1 MKNIRIYFCK
11 ITDFATVGIVIF
23 SLISVMIAGYIFY
36 NSTQNSEESNKK
48 SIAISTKIQ
57 SVVDPEKKI
66 PEKDFNKYTRKAAHF
81 IEFAALGLSLGGI
94 FLCVYKRNKKV
105 FISMPLFIALLVATT
120 DEFIQS
126 FNKRTSRMT
135 DVLIDFS
142 GSITGL
148 VIIFIFAL
156 LIYNH
161 SKKKFSK

>member
-66 PEKDFNKYTRKAAHF
+66 PEKDFNKQVE
-81 IEFAALGLSLGGI
+81 I
-94 FLCVYKRNKKV
+94 
-105 FISMPLFIALLVATT
+105 
-120 DEFIQS
+120 
-126 FNKRTSRMT
+126 
-135 DVLIDFS
+135 
-142 GSITGL
+142 
-148 VIIFIFAL
+148 
-156 LIYNH
+156 
-161 SKKKFSK
+161 